1 MSTLYEIYGL
11 VKPKPKEEPIKEP
24 IKQDKDF
31 DKSFILHK
39 TPSMDTLILNDFTRS
54 LNFNFSNKNSEDT
67 YLLKSPFVSEMDLRS
82 NSSLDT
88 ATIKSFSRLSQ
99 ASFDDDLMI
108 KSPLSQAVNNED
120 EMISSLIGIDPIINE
135 HSPIE
140 SKNVQ
145 IDEPKIVTMEKKT
158 EIEQQKDLK
167 TNELDKKSKEIENVA
182 KDIQIQPKESAI
194 QSWLNYQVEITKEYS
209 YLGVE
214 AINPNDYV
222 SKFGEGLIQPNELPK
237 KLFSFKAADG
247 SILEISDSFNALSSA
262 DLMTSALLDYE
273 PILYF

>member
-11 VKPKPKEEPIKEP
+11 VKPKPKEEPIK
-24 IKQDKDF
+24 QDKT
-31 DKSFILHK
+31 FILHK
-39 TPSMDTLILNDFTRS
+39 TPSLDTLIRNDFTRS
-54 LNFNFSNKNSEDT
+54 LNFNFSNKNNEDT

-120 EMISSLIGIDPIINE
+120 EIISSLNGIDPIINE
-135 HSPIE
+135 HNPIE

-145 IDEPKIVTMEKKT
+145 INEPKVEPSKNVIIEKKT
-158 EIEQQKDLK
+158 EIEQQKELK
-167 TNELDKKSKEIENVA
+167 ANEVDKKPKEIESIV
-182 KDIQIQPKESAI
+182 KEFQIQPKESAI
-194 QSWLNYQVEITKEYS
+194 QSWLNYQVEITKEYN

-214 AINPNDYV
+214 TINPNDYV
-222 SKFGEGLIQPNELPK
+222 SKFGEGFIQPSELPK
-237 KLFSFKAADG
+237 KLFRFKAADG